1 MDSFL
6 NPMGLIECT
15 PPTAS
20 IDYVRWSPAK
30 KERMKDILV
39 KIPAPRYPC
48 PNVELSVDFFG
59 SYVVGI
65 VGINFDHAWPPT

>member
-1 MDSFL
+1 
-6 NPMGLIECT
+6 MGLIECT

-39 KIPAPRYPC
+39 KIPAPWIFLGVMWLAVLESILTMLGP
-48 PNVELSVDFFG
+48 LLG
-59 SYVVGI
+59 S
-65 VGINFDHAWPPT
+65 